1 MIEDTNQL
9 IKELDDFIKATD
21 DRLKALEREDWEY
34 IEYAKAGGTLDFWKW
49 KKFKDTPEEIKHT
62 VTRKRNVSY
71 QVCEDDE

>member
-34 IEYAKAGGTLDFWKW
+34 IEYAKAGGTLDFWEW
-49 KKFKDTPEEIKHT
+49 KKIKDK
-62 VTRKRNVSY
+62 
-71 QVCEDDE
+71 DDE